1 MPYEILAIYLAAVNL
16 LAAGL
21 TIVDKRRAR
30 QGRWRVPEATL
41 LLVAALG
48 GSPAML
54 LTMKRIR
61 HKTRH
66 RKFMWGLPA
75 MLAAQTAAA
84 VLWLLH
90 RQGWLF
96 V

>member
-54 LTMKRIR
+54 LTMKQIR

-75 MLAAQTAAA
+75 MLAVQTAAA

>member
-30 QGRWRVPEATL
+30 QGRWRVPEATP
-41 LLVAALG
+41 LLVAAPG

-61 HKTRH
+61 HKTRP
-66 RKFMWGLPA
+66 RKSMGGLPA
-75 MLAAQTAAA
+75 MRAGQTAAG
-84 VLWLLH
+84 VLWLVH
-90 RQGWLF
+90 RQGWL
-96 V
+96 VV